1 MPDLHERAAASYS
14 MAQEVTKQ
22 LITLSTAVFALTLTF
37 AESIAKPG
45 HGCKT
50 LLEISWILYLVSV
63 GFGLVTLM
71 ALAGQIVDPEVK
83 QSANGK
89 QQAVDTINTGAIRI
103 PAIIMVLTFGAALV
117 LTTIYGFEAV

>member
-1 MPDLHERAAASYS
+1 

-50 LLEISWILYLVSV
+50 LLEISWVLYLVSV
-63 GFGLVTLM
+63 AFGLLTLM
-71 ALAGQIVDPEVK
+71 ALAGQIIDPEVK
-83 QSANGK
+83 QDQDGK
-89 QQAVDTINTGAIRI
+89 LEVIDTINTGAIRV
-103 PAIIMVLTFGAALV
+103 PAIAMVLTFGVGLA